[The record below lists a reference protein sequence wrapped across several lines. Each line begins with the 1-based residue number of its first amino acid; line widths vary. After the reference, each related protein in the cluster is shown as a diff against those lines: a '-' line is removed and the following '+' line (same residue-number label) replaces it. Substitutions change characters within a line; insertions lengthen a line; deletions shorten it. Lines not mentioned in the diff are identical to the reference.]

1 MLKYQ
6 LYMNAKSIALLA
18 SILFYSLT
26 GNAQKERIVKVSGE
40 AITKIENNETQNQA
54 KERAEELAKLNAIEK
69 GFGTYVEQL
78 TDMIVEEG
86 KVNYSIMAGTRM
98 KADWIETQKK
108 EFSFVEEKT
117 GKSGEKIIYVKCM
130 IEGTARE
137 VRSKAKIEALSLS
150 CPQKRCFAE
159 AFKTNQ
165 QMYLYF
171 KAPVDGYLSVYIDEG
186 TITRRLL
193 PYEKMGNESF
203 IRIRGDQEYIFFENK
218 KSINSTEILD
228 EVILYTEK
236 QEEYNN
242 LYVIFSEEPYVKP
255 ILEASIPAGD
265 GTIFP
270 KSLTYD
276 EFQDWLASCRA
287 ASSAFQDKKIR
298 IRISKK

>member
-1 MLKYQ
+1 MKTRLMI
-6 LYMNAKSIALLA
+6 LGAL
-18 SILFYSLT
+18 ILIINIPFAE
-26 GNAQKERIVKVSGE
+26 AQKLRIVKVSGE
-40 AITKIENNETQNQA
+40 FQVKVENNESLNQA

-69 GFGTYVEQL
+69 GFGTYVEQQ

-98 KADWIETQKK
+98 KADWIETTKK
-108 EFSFVEEKT
+108 EFTYPEEKT
-117 GKSGEKIIYVKCM
+117 GKNGEKAIYVKCK

-137 VRSKAKIEALSLS
+137 VRSKAKIEALSLR
-150 CPQKRCFAE
+150 CPQKGCATE

-165 QMYLYF
+165 QLFLYF

-186 TITRRLL
+186 SITRRLL
-193 PYEKMGNESF
+193 PYEKMSNESF
-203 IRIRGDQEYIFFENK
+203 VRIKGDREYIFFENK
-218 KSINSTEILD
+218 KNISSKEILD
-228 EVILYTEK
+228 EVFLYTEK

-255 ILEASIPAGD
+255 ILEASTPAGD
-265 GTIFP
+265 GILHP

-276 EFQDWLASCRA
+276 DFQEWLASCRA